1 MSRATCIYRDRRGR
15 DRCTEC
21 SLHVDLCLCSDPDEL
36 AHQRLSTEENLFLRE
51 VSQRVGEIKKES
63 SHLFE
68 ELVQEVGIVGTAL
81 VSHNKHR
88 TPAPD
93 VIAKNLITVAALAT
107 RLAVS
112 GTEEYSFPES

>member
-1 MSRATCIYRDRRGR
+1 M
-15 DRCTEC
+15 
-21 SLHVDLCLCSDPDEL
+21 
-36 AHQRLSTEENLFLRE
+36 
-51 VSQRVGEIKKES
+51 
-63 SHLFE
+63 
-68 ELVQEVGIVGTAL
+68 AL

-112 GTEEYSFPES
+112 GTEEYSFPEN